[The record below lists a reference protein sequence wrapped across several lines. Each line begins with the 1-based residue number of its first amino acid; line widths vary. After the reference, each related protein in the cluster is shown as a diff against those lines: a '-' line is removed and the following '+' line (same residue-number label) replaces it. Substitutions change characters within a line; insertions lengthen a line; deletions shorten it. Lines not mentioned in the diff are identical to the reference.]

1 MAILD
6 VIKYEGDNKTLVW
19 KHPSEDF
26 STKSQLIVH
35 ESQEAVFFKNGV
47 ALDLFS
53 AGRHTLDTQNIPL
66 IRKFVNLPFGGE
78 SPFHCE
84 VYFVNKVV
92 SMDVLWGTR
101 TPIPVQDAVYGIIL
115 PVGANGQFAVQVVDS
130 KQFLTKMVGTVRE
143 FTQVNLVNAFR
154 GILMTK
160 IKDYIA
166 NQFVKEKITFLEI
179 TAHIDSISQA
189 IKENLATEFEAY
201 GIQLVNFNVNA
212 ISVPENDPSFLQL
225 KSALAKKAE
234 MGIIGY
240 NYQQERTFDV
250 LEGAATN
257 DGAGSGVMGAGMGL
271 GMGINLGNV
280 IGSALGGAVATDID
294 VKAAGEKPG
303 KVCGK
308 CGAKIPDAAKFC
320 PECGTKMQD
329 ENMVICPKCGEET
342 IKGKFCQHCGQR
354 LSAVCPKCGT
364 ELGLD
369 AKFCPECGERL
380 EG

>member
-6 VIKYEGDNKTLVW
+6 VIKYEGDNQTLVW
-19 KHPSEDF
+19 KHPAEDF
-26 STKSQLIVH
+26 NTKSQLLVH

-66 IRKFVNLPFGGE
+66 IRKFVNLPFGGV

-92 SMDVLWGTR
+92 SMDVLWGTS

-115 PVGANGQFAVQVVDS
+115 PVGANGQFAVQVIDS
-130 KQFLTKMVGTVRE
+130 KKFLIKMVGTIRE
-143 FTQVNLVNAFR
+143 FTQINLINAFR

-166 NQFVKEKITFLEI
+166 NQFVIEKITFLEI

-201 GIQLVNFNVNA
+201 GIRLVNFNVNS
-212 ISVPENDPSFLQL
+212 ISVPENDPSFVQL

-257 DGAGSGVMGAGMGL
+257 DGTGSGIMGAGLGL
-271 GMGINLGNV
+271 GMGVNLGNV
-280 IGSALGGAVATDID
+280 IGSAFGGAVATNID
-294 VKAAGEKPG
+294 VKTAAEMSG
-303 KVCGK
+303 KVCIK
-308 CGAKIPDAAKFC
+308 CGTQIPHAAKFC
-320 PECGTKMQD
+320 PECGEKVLD
-329 ENMVICPKCGEET
+329 ENMVICPRCAEAT

-354 LSAVCPKCGT
+354 LSMVCPKCGA
-364 ELGLD
+364 ELALST
-369 AKFCPECGERL
+369 KFCPECGERL
-380 EG
+380 GE

>member
-6 VIKYEGDNKTLVW
+6 VIKYEGDNQTLVW
-19 KHPSEDF
+19 KHPAEDF
-26 STKSQLIVH
+26 NTKSQLIVH

-47 ALDLFS
+47 ALDCFP

-66 IRKFVNLPFGGE
+66 ISKFVNLPFGGV

-84 VYFVNKVV
+84 VYFINKVV
-92 SMDVLWGTR
+92 SMDVLWGTS

-115 PVGANGQFAVQVVDS
+115 PVGANGQFAVQIVDS
-130 KQFLTKMVGTVRE
+130 KQFLTKMVGTIRE

-189 IKENLATEFEAY
+189 IKENLSAEFAQY
-201 GIQLVNFNVNA
+201 GIQLVNFNVNT
-212 ISVPENDPSFLQL
+212 ISVPENDSSFLQL

-257 DGAGSGVMGAGMGL
+257 DGAGSGVMGAGLGL
-271 GMGINLGNV
+271 GMGVNLGSV
-280 IGSALGGAVATDID
+280 IGSAFGGAVATNLDI
-294 VKAAGEKPG
+294 KTSEETPKR
-303 KVCGK
+303 VCAK
-308 CGAKIPDAAKFC
+308 CGAVIPEKAKFC
-320 PECGTKMQD
+320 PECGEKALD
-329 ENMVICPKCGEET
+329 ENMVICPKCGAET
-342 IKGKFCQHCGQR
+342 AKGRFCQHCGQR
-354 LSAVCPKCGT
+354 LSSACPKCGA
-364 ELGLD
+364 ELTAG

-380 EG
+380 GE